1 MARIREVY
9 DIVSELVIRAQNQAR
24 DKKLSFDHL
33 AWYSKFVAEVGG
45 R

>member
-9 DIVSELVIRAQNQAR
+9 DIVSELVIHAQNQAR
-24 DKKLSFDHL
+24 DKKLSFDLL
-33 AWYSKFVAEVGG
+33 ASYSEFVTEVGG